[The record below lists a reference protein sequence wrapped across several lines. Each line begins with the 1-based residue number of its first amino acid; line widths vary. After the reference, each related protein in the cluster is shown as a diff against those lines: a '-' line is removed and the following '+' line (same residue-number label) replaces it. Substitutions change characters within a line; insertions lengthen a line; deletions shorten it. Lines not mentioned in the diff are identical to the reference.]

1 MDKLVDAATHAP
13 RGILHRGT
21 VSDSQ
26 LMRGSAVSSGV
37 ARGKAYVLASAE
49 GAVVPRR
56 RVEEAAI
63 EGELARFEAAL
74 HTAERDLLALKKDV
88 ADRIGVDEADIFAAQ
103 ALVVRDHALH
113 GQVVALVRHDRINI
127 EAALADVIEKFTRT
141 FDQIPDAYL
150 RERAA
155 DIRDVGRRVLAAL
168 IEDGGAKGLE
178 VPEGSILVAD
188 ELSPSATARLE
199 LNRVRA
205 FVTDR
210 GGKFSHT
217 SILARSMRMPA
228 VTGVSN
234 AALAIKTGDRL
245 IVDGISGVVFVNPDE
260 GVEHEYDR
268 LIKELRSHNVELQKV
283 IDLPSITLDG
293 TTIPLL
299 ANVSKLSD
307 TEAACLYNADG
318 IGLYRTEFS
327 FSLRDAFPTEEDQFE
342 VLKRAAERVHPRKV
356 VLRLLD
362 VGGDKQLAYFPLPG
376 SRNPSLASRGIRL
389 LLANPEILRRQ
400 LRAFLRVSA
409 EHPVS
414 ILLPVVGGLE
424 EVRATRAVVERV
436 QAELRA
442 DGRPFNPETPIGA
455 MIEVPSAALLAA
467 ELAREVDFFSLGTND
482 LVQYVLAADREDDA
496 VAAYYRPLHPAVL
509 RLIHAV
515 AQAAAKATCPLT
527 ICGEMAGDPRYTE
540 LLIGL
545 GLRELSVAPGEM
557 LEVKRAIRGTTTAS
571 ARALAVE
578 ALESRSVTEVEA
590 ALDRRLQGK
599 V

>member
-1 MDKLVDAATHAP
+1 MDKLVHAATHAA
-13 RGILHRGT
+13 REILHRRT

-37 ARGKAYVLASAE
+37 ARGKAYVLASTE
-49 GAVVPRR
+49 RAVVLRR
-56 RVEEAAI
+56 RVEEAAV
-63 EGELARFEAAL
+63 EAELARFEAAL
-74 HTAERDLLALKKDV
+74 ATAERDLLALKKDV
-88 ADRIGVDEADIFAAQ
+88 ANRIGVDEADMFAAQ
-103 ALVVRDHALH
+103 ALVVRDHALQS
-113 GQVVALVRHDRINI
+113 QVVALVRHDRINV
-127 EAALADVIEKFTRT
+127 EAAVADVIDKFTRT
-141 FDQIPDAYL
+141 FDQIPDAYF

-168 IEDGGAKGLE
+168 IEEGGAKGLE

-199 LNRVRA
+199 LDRVRA

-234 AALAIKTGDRL
+234 AALVIKTGDQL
-245 IVDGISGVVFVNPDE
+245 IVDGVSGVVFVNPDV
-260 GVEHEYDR
+260 GVEQEYDR

-283 IDLPSITLDG
+283 IDLPSMTLDG
-293 TTIPLL
+293 TTISLL

-318 IGLYRTEFS
+318 IGLYRTEFG
-327 FSLRDAFPTEEDQFE
+327 FSVRNAFPTEDEQYQ
-342 VLKRAAERVHPRKV
+342 VLKRAAERVHPRRI

-362 VGGDKQLAYFPLPG
+362 VGGDKQLPYFPLPV

-409 EHPVS
+409 EHKVS

-424 EVRATRAVVERV
+424 EVRATRALVGQV

-442 DGRPFNPETPIGA
+442 EGTPFDPETPLGA
-455 MIEVPSAALLAA
+455 MIEVPSAALLAG
-467 ELAREVDFFSLGTND
+467 ELASEVDFFSLGTND
-482 LVQYVLAADREDDA
+482 SGAVRSRRGPRGRCGGRLLSPAPPGGPAPDSRGGRGRLEGHLPPHDLRRDGRGLPIHRASDRSWVTRAECRAGGDAGSQARDPRDDDRE
-496 VAAYYRPLHPAVL
+496 RE
-509 RLIHAV
+509 
-515 AQAAAKATCPLT
+515 
-527 ICGEMAGDPRYTE
+527 GAGVRSPRIE
-540 LLIGL
+540 IGD
-545 GLRELSVAPGEM
+545 
-557 LEVKRAIRGTTTAS
+557 RG
-571 ARALAVE
+571 
-578 ALESRSVTEVEA
+578 
-590 ALDRRLQGK
+590 
-599 V
+599 

>member
-1 MDKLVDAATHAP
+1 
-13 RGILHRGT
+13 
-21 VSDSQ
+21 
-26 LMRGSAVSSGV
+26 
-37 ARGKAYVLASAE
+37 
-49 GAVVPRR
+49 
-56 RVEEAAI
+56 
-63 EGELARFEAAL
+63 
-74 HTAERDLLALKKDV
+74 
-88 ADRIGVDEADIFAAQ
+88 
-103 ALVVRDHALH
+103 
-113 GQVVALVRHDRINI
+113 
-127 EAALADVIEKFTRT
+127 
-141 FDQIPDAYL
+141 
-150 RERAA
+150 
-155 DIRDVGRRVLAAL
+155 
-168 IEDGGAKGLE
+168 
-178 VPEGSILVAD
+178 
-188 ELSPSATARLE
+188 
-199 LNRVRA
+199 
-205 FVTDR
+205 
-210 GGKFSHT
+210 
-217 SILARSMRMPA
+217 MRMPA

-442 DGRPFNPETPIGA
+442 DGKPFNPETPIGA

-509 RLIHAV
+509 RLIQAV
-515 AQAAAKATCPLT
+515 AEAASKAACPLT

-557 LEVKRAIRGTTTAS
+557 LEVKRAIRGTTTAN
-571 ARALAVE
+571 ARALAAE
-578 ALESRSVTEVEA
+578 ALESGSVTEVEA
-590 ALDRRLQGK
+590 VLDRRLQAK